1 MLEALGFEPAEETA
15 YDLLLAHG
23 RLSFA
28 ALAVRYDG
36 TPHRLRQALSTLEAK
51 GLVRRLTG
59 PAQEYVVAP
68 PEHAI
73 EVLIAERMGA
83 LQGVRAQAAEISAR
97 VRRVTQDVDP
107 TALIEI
113 VSGEG
118 SVRQLFMQ
126 VVKSAKQEIAV
137 FDAPPYAIV
146 ADEAEVT
153 TGGQRERMRGDGLR
167 LRTVFDRS
175 LLEDPTH
182 VRRIT
187 EGIQAGEEARID
199 RVPLKLAIIDREWG
213 ILPLLHAGEET
224 PEAAVIVRRSVL
236 LDSML
241 ALFELVWQHAAEIKV
256 GASEDLVLA
265 STDERDLREIARL
278 LAAGLTDTAIAH
290 HLGVSERTV
299 RRRIK
304 DLLLELRVDSRFAA
318 GVRAVQRGWL
328 SGD

>member
-1 MLEALGFEPAEETA
+1 MLEALGFDAAEEA
-15 YDLLLAHG
+15 VYDLLLIHG
-23 RLSFA
+23 RLSFDD
-28 ALAVRYDG
+28 LLLRHDG
-36 TPHRLRQALSTLEAK
+36 TPHQLRQAIETLETK
-51 GLVRRLTG
+51 GLVRRLAG
-59 PAQEYVVAP
+59 PDQEYVVAP

-83 LQGVRAQAAEISAR
+83 LQAVRAHAAEISAR

-107 TALIEI
+107 TSLIEI

-118 SVRQLFMQ
+118 SVRHLFMQ
-126 VVKSAKQEIAV
+126 VVKSARQEIAV

-146 ADEAEVT
+146 ADEAEAT
-153 TGGQRERMRGDGLR
+153 TGGQRERMRGGLR

-175 LLEDPTH
+175 LLEDPGH
-182 VRRIT
+182 VRRMT
-187 EGIQAGEEARID
+187 QGVEAGEEARIA
-199 RVPLKLAIIDREWG
+199 RVPLKLAIVDREWG
-213 ILPLLHAGEET
+213 ILPLLHAGDET

-241 ALFELVWQHAAEIKV
+241 ALFELVWQHAVEV
-256 GASEDLVLA
+256 RLRSDEDLEIA
-265 STDERDLREIARL
+265 DTEERELRELARL
-278 LAAGLTDTAIAH
+278 LAAGLTDTAVAH

-304 DLLLELRVDSRFAA
+304 DLLAELRVDSRFAA

-328 SGD
+328 SID